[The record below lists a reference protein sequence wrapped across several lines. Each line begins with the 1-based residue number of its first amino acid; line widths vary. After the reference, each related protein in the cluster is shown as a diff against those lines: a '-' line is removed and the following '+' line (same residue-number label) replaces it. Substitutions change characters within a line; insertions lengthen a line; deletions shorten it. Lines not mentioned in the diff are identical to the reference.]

1 MDMKKTDELF
11 DDFSLQDEDLNIHE
25 ENITEIEL
33 ERIKKMTLS
42 KIASK
47 KSTKKRFIIPMAA
60 SFVLILSFAAVF
72 AQGGLSNIY
81 YRLFGE
87 NIKYVNDMGTVIDK
101 SSTSNGV
108 TLNVANMVGDEN
120 SFYIIVELIKENGEN
135 FAEKGNVDF
144 ENLSLDFGGSG
155 GYSWYMTEDENPGDN
170 KATFLLVG
178 NTERKTAGRKLT
190 LQANNFT
197 EYTIEDPDTEFDAY
211 GFLKENADYQNQVL
225 VENRNKESM
234 RIPIDP
240 QAPEE
245 EKEKVEFINNII
257 PSEILPYNNDDIF
270 SADDIEENKGMIVD
284 NMGFAEGKLCIRFLR
299 EEYGNLSLGDLYFE
313 NKNDTDDRKYS
324 VYSISEE
331 YDDRQYDYFIFDINS
346 MEELE
351 NYHFVYNTISK
362 KDTVIGNWEVT
373 FKADYKNATRTF
385 NVNKKVEIN
394 KKRYLVREVKIS
406 PISLTVK
413 LNNDILDNINN
424 RGHNF
429 NDAVRVVM
437 KDGTTVEP
445 SSGGTST
452 NPLTST
458 ITMIFQ
464 KPVDVNNIKSVV
476 ISGIEVTIN
485 K

>member
-11 DDFSLQDEDLNIHE
+11 DDFSLQDEDINIHE

-42 KIASK
+42 KIGLK
-47 KSTKKRFIIPMAA
+47 KSTKKRFIILLAA
-60 SFVLILSFAAVF
+60 SFVLVLSFAAVF

-190 LQANNFT
+190 LKAANFT
-197 EYTIEDPDTEFDAY
+197 EYTIEDPDAEFDAY
-211 GFLKENADYQNQVL
+211 GFLKGNTDYQNQVL
-225 VENRNKESM
+225 VENMNKESM

-245 EKEKVEFINNII
+245 EKEKIEFVNNFI
-257 PSEILPYNNDDIF
+257 PSEILPYNNTDIF
-270 SADDIEENKGMIVD
+270 TEDNIEENSGMIVD
-284 NMGFAEGKLCIRFLR
+284 NMGFAEGKLCIRILR
-299 EEYGNLSLGDLYFE
+299 EEYGNLSLGDFYFE
-313 NKNDTDDRKYS
+313 NKNDTDDRRYS

-331 YDDRQYDYFIFDINS
+331 YEGRQYDYFIFDISS

-351 NYHFVYNTISK
+351 NYDFVYNTISK
-362 KDTVIGNWEVT
+362 KDTVIGSWEVT

-385 NVNKKVEIN
+385 NVNKKVEID
-394 KKRYLVREVKIS
+394 KKKYLVREVKIS

-413 LNNDILDNINN
+413 LNNDIIDNINN

-445 SSGGTST
+445 SSGGAST

-464 KPVDVNNIKSVV
+464 KPVDVNSIKSVV